1 MCTLT
6 WLFNEGAQGYSLF
19 FNRDELKTRK
29 RALPPHRQQTQNG
42 VNFLAPTDADAGGT
56 WLAVNQ
62 YGLTI
67 CLLNNYAA
75 IDPDNRV
82 FKSRGEIVVALI
94 DSHSI
99 ASVEEK
105 LSAMDLSSYRGFQVV
120 IFQHEVKEFSWDNV
134 SLTQLIPKVPVTSS
148 SYDSTAVC
156 NNRQQYFESM
166 TKPVDVNSLSVF
178 HRSHI
183 NDDMALIEGKPELIN
198 SVCMHRALSKTVS
211 QCSVQVCE
219 NQVSIAY
226 SDGSPCEVNV
236 GAPVALQRRV
246 AA

>member
-6 WLFNEGAQGYSLF
+6 WLFNDDAQGYSLF

-29 RALPPHRQQTQNG
+29 RALPPQMQQTKNG
-42 VNFLAPTDADAGGT
+42 VSFLAPTDADAGGT

-67 CLLNNYAA
+67 CLLNNYAS

-105 LSAMDLSSYRGFQVV
+105 LLAMDLSFYRGFQVV
-120 IFQHEVKEFSWDNV
+120 IFQHEVKEFSWDDV

-148 SYDSTAVC
+148 SYDPEAVC
-156 NNRQQYFESM
+156 HNRQQYFQSM
-166 TKPVDVNSLSVF
+166 TTPIDLNSLSAF
-178 HRSHI
+178 HQSHI
-183 NDDMALIEGKPELIN
+183 NEDMVLIEGKPDYID

-211 QCSVQVCE
+211 QCSVHVCAD
-219 NQVSIAY
+219 QVSIAY
-226 SDGSPCEVNV
+226 SDGSPCEVSV
-236 GAPVALQRRV
+236 GVPIILQRRV